1 MGLIWQRSRT
11 ERILHHALR
20 RFVAAANGIRFSVL
34 GNIGETGA
42 VIQCNFNGIAPRRSN
57 VLKWFVVSQ
66 NCTDGDSG
74 RADSPMLDQEV
85 YVIIEH
91 SASEVKP

>member
-1 MGLIWQRSRT
+1 MATLAHRA
-11 ERILHHALR
+11 ILHHALR

-57 VLKWFVVSQ
+57 VLKWFVVCQ
-66 NCTDGDSG
+66 NQDAVFRKGAPT
-74 RADSPMLDQEV
+74 LWV

-91 SASEVKP
+91 SVSEVKP